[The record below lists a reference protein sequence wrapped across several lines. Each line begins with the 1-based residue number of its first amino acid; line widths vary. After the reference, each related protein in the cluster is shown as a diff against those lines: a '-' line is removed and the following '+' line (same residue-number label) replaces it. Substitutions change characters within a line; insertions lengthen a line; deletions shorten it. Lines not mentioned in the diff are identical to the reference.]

1 MTQRVKE
8 KPRIMKVE
16 EEGLALTSNAGGSES
31 GGVAFAS
38 DCGRKR
44 ERERG
49 ERERDRE
56 GVRAA

>member
-1 MTQRVKE
+1 
-8 KPRIMKVE
+8 MKVE